1 LSPVPADTREA
12 EIGQP
17 SGLYSRGARS
27 NEQAHDTEENML
39 QQMLAMLGA
48 MTLMLSSSAP
58 AQTTR
63 AKSGEPVSGGR
74 PLSEWIADLK
84 GLSPQTRNAAAYE
97 IAGMG
102 PAAAAAVPALIEA
115 LDDPVPAVRFPVTIA
130 LLEIGPAAKAAVPR
144 LQTMIDEEIN
154 DEIAASARRALR
166 HIDPA
171 AARSP

>member
-1 LSPVPADTREA
+1 
-12 EIGQP
+12 
-17 SGLYSRGARS
+17 
-27 NEQAHDTEENML
+27 ML
-39 QQMLAMLGA
+39 QRILAMLGA
-48 MTLMLSSSAP
+48 MILMLSASAS
-58 AQTTR
+58 AQTTG
-63 AKSGEPVSGGR
+63 AQPGEPVSSGR

-130 LLEIGPAAKAAVPR
+130 LKEIGPAAKAAVPR
-144 LQTMIDEEIN
+144 LRTMMDEEIN

-171 AARSP
+171 AVRSP